1 VVARCRPHGDSVSR
15 QLLIETQL
23 GYIPPDPLTPQ
34 QMLKTL
40 RNINTLLSIRLNLH
54 ETIPPQFRTFSIA
67 SGRVTFS
74 VANEFDVD
82 LSIADED
89 PASQLY
95 FIDFRFTFSPSPS
108 ELPSGRLRDEI
119 EGKANDVLKKDGL
132 VGCYSFLHDFV
143 LTYKINVLRSQAFDL
158 ARYHWT
164 ESLKVEPLHRTL
176 IVQYWLNRPG
186 GKSWL
191 EIGIKSGRRKDASR
205 VNVEPTP
212 YIAVRWIRDGK
223 EVTDPFLI
231 INLAELSMEAIVQKA
246 IGLHS
251 IHILQSIR
259 DKLMEDTL
267 YANKSLSLTL
277 TKSITEP
284 VLNTLEVQLTP
295 SKHVTVTIEPLSGTF
310 TLQPTSYMFTRAER
324 DLNLLPHPATDAATR
339 LANLRWVVA
348 QEEIALL
355 ARTTGWELIKG
366 RQIRQEDME
375 RWFPRDTLRVSVF
388 RRKAWRR
395 TWLVAC
401 TSSRS
406 GESWWIIETQSGG
419 SSYLNNILNAAH
431 LIPSNSLPAF
441 TSTSSYAYLSKL
453 ENIAAGMI
461 SHYVNTRYLFHLGIR
476 HTLSQ
481 PPTAVPGTNAPILYI
496 RFNTNAV
503 PRFLRSSKRPVLPW
517 AHEVIKVTFRGVESF
532 SGNAILLA
540 EARMVTPIPQIELL
554 TSRVDSSLAFHPT
567 SGAFAFRLLSPVGEP
582 IIPALL
588 DRLKRIERLIR
599 FLQVLKPY
607 NLKYETISLGQIAF
621 TYSSNPL
628 PLRADINFATDAAM
642 RITFDKANPHL
653 RIMDFLGNLLNA
665 GAGLEHVTLL
675 LAITLPLLRALD
687 AIEASHG
694 SVADT
699 GPPIVLA
706 RSAEWFQIRYANPKC
721 RFDVR
726 LKQRRDEVKWFLSDA
741 CSSDELGSLDGDLE
755 NAVRAL
761 WVGRGEGWFGLRTGV
776 VASVDG
782 VEDLVGRL
790 DQLVRSFA
798 VVVGPKSEDSN
809 VAADG
814 ADGAVVVKKK
824 EGQTQEDAVVLD

>member
-1 VVARCRPHGDSVSR
+1 MNR

-67 SGRVTFS
+67 SGRATFS

-82 LSIADED
+82 FSIADED

-119 EGKANDVLKKDGL
+119 EGKANDVLKQDGL
-132 VGCYSFLHDFV
+132 LGCYNFLHEFV
-143 LTYKINVLRSQAFDL
+143 LTYKINVLKSQAFDL

-176 IVQYWLNRPG
+176 VVQYWLNRPG

-191 EIGIKSGRRKDASR
+191 EIGIKSGRRKDPTR
-205 VNVEPTP
+205 VNAEPTP

-223 EVTDPFLI
+223 EVTDPLLV
-231 INLAELSMEAIVQKA
+231 INLAELSMEAIVQKV

-277 TKSITEP
+277 TKSLTEP
-284 VLNTLEVQLTP
+284 ILNTLEVQLTP

-324 DLNLLPHPATDAATR
+324 DLNLLPHPATDTATR

-348 QEEIALL
+348 QEEIALR

-375 RWFPRDTLRVSVF
+375 RWFPRDTLRISVF

-395 TWLVAC
+395 NWLVAC

-481 PPTAVPGTNAPILYI
+481 PPTAVPGTNAPVLYI
-496 RFNTNAV
+496 RFNTNAD
-503 PRFLRSSKRPVLPW
+503 PPFLRSSKRPVLPW
-517 AHEVIKVTFRGVESF
+517 AHEVVKVTFRGVESF
-532 SGNAILLA
+532 SGDAILLA

-567 SGAFAFRLLSPVGEP
+567 SGAFAFRLLRPVGEP

-588 DRLKRIERLIR
+588 ERLKRIERLIR
-599 FLQVLKPY
+599 LLQVLKPY

-665 GAGLEHVTLL
+665 AAGLEHVTLL

-687 AIEASHG
+687 AIEALHG
-694 SVADT
+694 SAADT
-699 GPPIVLA
+699 DPPVVLA
-706 RSAEWFQIRYANPKC
+706 RSAEWFQIRYLNPKC

-741 CSSDELGSLDGDLE
+741 CSSDEPGSLDQDLE

-761 WVGRGEGWFGLRTGV
+761 WVGRGEGWFGLKTGV

-782 VEDLVGRL
+782 VEDLVGKL

-798 VVVGPKSEDSN
+798 VVAGPKSEDSN

-814 ADGAVVVKKK
+814 ADGAVAVKK